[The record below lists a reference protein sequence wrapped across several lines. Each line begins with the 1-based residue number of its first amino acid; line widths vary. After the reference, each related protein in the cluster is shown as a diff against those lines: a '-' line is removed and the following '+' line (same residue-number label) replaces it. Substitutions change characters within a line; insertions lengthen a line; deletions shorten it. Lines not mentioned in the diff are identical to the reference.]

1 MNFQLLVLRPE
12 HHVLSSMA
20 PEWDSYEWW
29 RTEWLCVFLLPAS
42 LISTP
47 CQYRSISLQRPG
59 LCCYFFLK
67 LCACTSGE
75 VQRAFE
81 DAIQFPTHTSTVV
94 CLLLFL
100 AKRRGGFSL
109 KAWSFSCFC
118 VITEHKVKSPPSR
131 CLSQS
136 LTFHYFFVGVY
147 SVFPGTKR
155 LLLIRSLP
163 FLMSPRNGSF
173 FIFEVFH
180 RSVLWKKD
188 AHFLPGRLAA
198 VHSSLDLS
206 RSNVTVKICLSQRC
220 AGVSSFSRCP
230 KTMCLDSSAKVPRR
244 KRSRWMAGSKYCYSL
259 PVSDQNPNQIFPHKY
274 DRETLTP
281 CLLQEDFQ
289 ALTDFLKHGRAQK

>member
-1 MNFQLLVLRPE
+1 MWLWLFIPPGSQALHHVFIYFFIESLLAEEFTYCTINSWFLHISIPVKIHWTYSIHKNLFSLYWYLSHATIRLGTVEWVIRSTKAATAFILQPPRGMNFQLLVLRPE

-81 DAIQFPTHTSTVV
+81 DAIQFPTHASTVV

-136 LTFHYFFVGVY
+136 LTFHYFFVGEY

-180 RSVLWKKD
+180 RSVLWK
-188 AHFLPGRLAA
+188 
-198 VHSSLDLS
+198 
-206 RSNVTVKICLSQRC
+206 
-220 AGVSSFSRCP
+220 
-230 KTMCLDSSAKVPRR
+230 
-244 KRSRWMAGSKYCYSL
+244 
-259 PVSDQNPNQIFPHKY
+259 
-274 DRETLTP
+274 
-281 CLLQEDFQ
+281 
-289 ALTDFLKHGRAQK
+289 